1 MSLWGE
7 RKRRGGKR
15 RVAAI
20 LALVL
25 CVLSPLTAASAEEK
39 PEEAQDMTVL
49 LDGEAVPVTYAW
61 QMRENRLYAPI
72 AQLAKR
78 FSAQIRWD
86 AKNDEVTLVTAL
98 GDRVVLGDGVPV
110 VYFNDAR
117 YLLSAPPFMD
127 DGRMYV
133 PVKDA
138 AEMMHAKA
146 AWDGRARTV
155 RLESV
160 APVSVTEETDL
171 AALLEQIGISEAEL
185 LGRNQLNQPDEIKAG
200 TTLRIVLPSFLER
213 EAEPFT
219 EEDFELLA
227 KITMVE
233 VGYESYEAQL
243 AVANVILNRVKDPRF
258 PNTIRDVIYAGKQF
272 PPAHN
277 GLLDKSVPSE
287 TARRAAKD
295 ALNGKNNIQDAVYF
309 YNPKVTKGKFWSSLT
324 VIDTVG
330 SHRFAK

>member
-1 MSLWGE
+1 MVLVGE
-7 RKRRGGKR
+7 GKRRGGKR
-15 RVAAI
+15 SVAAI
-20 LALVL
+20 LALALFVM
-25 CVLSPLTAASAEEK
+25 SPLAAASAEK
-39 PEEAQDMTVL
+39 GPGEAQDLTVL
-49 LDGEAVPVTYAW
+49 LDGKAVSLTDAW
-61 QMRENRLYAPI
+61 RMRDNRLYAPV
-72 AQLAKR
+72 AHLAR
-78 FSAQIRWD
+78 LFGAQIRWD
-86 AKNDEVTLVTAL
+86 PKTDEVTLATAL

-117 YLLSAPPFMD
+117 YLLSAPPFMA

-133 PVKDA
+133 PVRDA
-138 AEMMHAKA
+138 AEMMHASA
-146 AWDGRARTV
+146 VWDGATRTL

-160 APVSVTEETDL
+160 APLSVTEETDL
-171 AALLEQIGISEAEL
+171 AAIVEQLGIGEAEL
-185 LGRNQLNQPDEIKAG
+185 LRRNKLNQSDEIKAG
-200 TTLRIVLPSFLER
+200 TTLRIVLPAFLER

-233 VGYESYEAQL
+233 AGYESYEAQL

-277 GLLDKSVPSE
+277 GLLDRSVPSE
-287 TARRAAKD
+287 TAKRAARD

-324 VIDTVG
+324 VVDTVG